1 MSAFAPVSLSSET
14 YEASSDEAIARV
26 HDFLAAHEAA
36 GRPTPTARY
45 FLAGSGPRDQVE
57 LPEEIYLVLRQV
69 VEAMQR
75 GLSVTISPTSRTLT
89 TQQAADLLGITR
101 VTLVKLLEE
110 KKIPFER
117 IGTHRRVKLS
127 DVLAFREAR
136 KSEQYAALESLS
148 AGVDDDIP
156 VEEVLDELRAARKA
170 VAAQRRA
177 SR

>member
-1 MSAFAPVSLSSET
+1 MSDIAPVSLSPET
-14 YEASSDEAIARV
+14 YEASSDEAIARI

-36 GRPTPTARY
+36 GRPTPTPRY

-75 GLSVTISPTSRTLT
+75 GLSVTISPMSRTLT
-89 TQQAADLLGITR
+89 TQQAADLLGVTR
-101 VTLVKLLEE
+101 VTLVKMLDEQ
-110 KKIPFER
+110 KIPFER
-117 IGTHRRVKLS
+117 IGTHRRVMLA

-136 KSEQYAALESLS
+136 KKEQYAALEALS
-148 AGVDDDIP
+148 AGADDDTP
-156 VEEVLDELRAARKA
+156 VDEVLAELRAARKS

>member
-1 MSAFAPVSLSSET
+1 MATLAPTSLSPET

-36 GRPTPTARY
+36 GRPTPAPRY
-45 FLAGSGPRDQVE
+45 FLAGSGPLDQVE
-57 LPEEIYLVLRQV
+57 LPEEIYLMLRQV

-75 GLSVTISPTSRTLT
+75 GLSVTISPMSRTLT

-110 KKIPFER
+110 QKIQFER

-127 DVLAFREAR
+127 EVLAFREAR
-136 KSEQYAALESLS
+136 KVEQYAALEAFS
-148 AGVDDDIP
+148 AEADDDTP
-156 VEEVLDELRAARKA
+156 VDEVLAELKAARKA
-170 VAAQRRA
+170 VAAQRRT

>member
-1 MSAFAPVSLSSET
+1 MPALAPMSLSPET
-14 YEASSDEAIARV
+14 YEASSNEAIARI
-26 HDFLAAHEAA
+26 HDFLAVHEAA
-36 GRPTPTARY
+36 GRPTPAPRY
-45 FLAGSGPRDQVE
+45 FLAGSGPHDQVE

-75 GLSVTISPTSRTLT
+75 GLSVTISPMSRTLT
-89 TQQAADLLGITR
+89 TQQAADLLGVTR

-127 DVLAFREAR
+127 DVLAFRAAR
-136 KSEQYAALESLS
+136 KAEQYAALEALS
-148 AGVDDDIP
+148 AGTDDETPID
-156 VEEVLDELRAARKA
+156 EVLEELRAARRA
-170 VAAQRRA
+170 VAAQRRS